1 MFKLSEVSIR
11 WENVT
16 DSRTST
22 LEVQFCYHLCDNFD
36 SNKIYNYSV
45 INFVLIIP

>member
-1 MFKLSEVSIR
+1 MFKLSKVSIR

-36 SNKIYNYSV
+36 NNKI
-45 INFVLIIP
+45 LIFENRIDTV